1 MEPAT
6 QVIIFIVALLISA
19 GFLALVITLIPAL
32 RELNKLIIDLQ
43 KTSAEARELV
53 IEARKI
59 SENVEG
65 KLNGFNG
72 IMANAQK
79 LTTSVGKAT
88 ALLNNPA
95 IKQYQWLLALIPAVL
110 MGWKAV
116 GMIRGKKK
124 EEE

>member
-6 QVIIFIVALLISA
+6 QVIIFIVALLFSA
-19 GFLALVITLIPAL
+19 GFLALVIALIPAL
-32 RELNKLIIDLQ
+32 RELKNLFIDLQ

-53 IEARKI
+53 IETRMITA
-59 SENVEG
+59 NVEG
-65 KLNGFNG
+65 KLEGIDG

-79 LTTSVGKAT
+79 ISSSVGKAA

-95 IKQYQWLLALIPAVL
+95 FKQFEWLAALIPAVL
-110 MGWKAV
+110 LGWKAI
-116 GMIRGKKK
+116 GKLRGRKK

>member
-19 GFLALVITLIPAL
+19 GFLALVIVLVPTI
-32 RELNKLIIDLQ
+32 REVKNLLVDLE
-43 KTSAEARELV
+43 KTSAEARELI

-65 KLNGFNG
+65 KLEGFDG
-72 IMANAQK
+72 IITNAQK
-79 LTTSVGKAT
+79 ITSSVGRA
-88 ALLNNPA
+88 ASILNNPI
-95 IKQYQWLLALIPAVL
+95 IKQFEWLAALIPAVL
-110 MGWKAV
+110 LGWKAV
-116 GMIRGKKK
+116 SKMRGKNK